1 MPEAVREAM
10 TFHLAEDI
18 GQVLGWA
25 LEDAVAPVTAEAA

>member
-1 MPEAVREAM
+1 M

-25 LEDAVAPVTAEAA
+25 LEDAPASRSQAA